1 MWFVFIQITIA
12 IQLQSDMEVCYP
24 YTERY
29 LLKLTFYAA
38 DCPVLSQSGV
48 LKRPHRI
55 PTHTV
60 RVRVTNTEERPL
72 TFQNLQCLSLSFPDL
87 YYRLTGNLYAPDL
100 FHLAYL
106 QTDFLSSESYLP
118 ARPTECQDPSYRG
131 HTRNTRSCLEH
142 QSVAEELQ
150 QVSQG
155 EGESCTPDWM
165 LCDGSFVPSY
175 PGREWAS
182 INHGGQDF
190 SRAFSSVTWT
200 DNALDILGRCNI
212 TDYTVYEQ
220 FVFSVDVDILHPDHS
235 DRTGLISVSREPSHS
250 PRKERTRYNNARG
263 PRPHQQ
269 SRRRYTGAYLANSV
283 TKMEKKSVLS
293 TEVFYEVYNSIC

>member
-1 MWFVFIQITIA
+1 MWFVFIQITKA
-12 IQLQSDMEVCYP
+12 IQLQSDMEVCHP

-29 LLKLTFYAA
+29 LLTLIFYAA
-38 DCPVLSQSGV
+38 DSPVLSQSGV
-48 LKRPHRI
+48 VKRPHCI
-55 PTHTV
+55 PAHTV

-72 TFQNLQCLSLSFPDL
+72 TFQNLQSVSLSFPDL
-87 YYRLTGNLYAPDL
+87 YYRLTGNPYAPDL
-100 FHLAYL
+100 FHLAHL

-118 ARPTECQDPSYRG
+118 ARPTEC
-131 HTRNTRSCLEH
+131 LEH
-142 QSVAEELQ
+142 HSVAEELQ

-235 DRTGLISVSREPSHS
+235 DRTGQISVSREPSYT
-250 PRKERTRYNNARG
+250 PRKERTKYKDARG
-263 PRPHQQ
+263 PRPHRQNQ
-269 SRRRYTGAYLANSV
+269 RRYTGAYLANSV
-283 TKMEKKSVLS
+283 TKLKEKRSVLS
-293 TEVFYEVYNSIC
+293 TEVFHEVYNSIC